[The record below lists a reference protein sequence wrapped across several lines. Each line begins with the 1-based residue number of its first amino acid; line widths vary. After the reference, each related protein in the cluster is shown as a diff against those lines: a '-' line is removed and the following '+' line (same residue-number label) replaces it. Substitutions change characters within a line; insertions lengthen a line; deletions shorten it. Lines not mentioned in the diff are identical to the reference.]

1 MFNYEDYFQESVD
14 EIFNDSKQIDFVQ
27 DTLIDQ
33 LVGYNL
39 VTMCNDKDLRDDI
52 FDTIVKRTKE
62 IIGDHYKSDIDA
74 EYEEGKREYLADLY
88 YDMSKEGC

>member
-1 MFNYEDYFQESVD
+1 MFNYKDYFEEAVD
-14 EIFNDSKQIDFVQ
+14 EIFNDPKHLDFVE
-27 DTLIDQ
+27 DTLVDQ
-33 LVGYNL
+33 LMGYNM
-39 VTMCNDKDLRDDI
+39 VTMANDKDLRDDI

-62 IIGDHYKSDIDA
+62 IIGEHYKDTIDA